1 MFLPPAM
8 PGLIEGAAL
17 MTDIDDT
24 TGPAG
29 RAPVRPDLKIETR
42 PIAGLRPSGR
52 QARHHRK
59 KQIEAIARSIRE
71 FGFIS
76 PVLIDSSGAV
86 LAGMARLEA
95 AKSVG
100 LAEVPAVVVDRLTRE
115 QQRAYVLAD
124 NRLAEL
130 GDWNREAL
138 KLELDEL
145 AGLELSFDLDITGF
159 SFPEIDAIRF
169 GVGEESLDEAP
180 APAAK
185 GEAVS
190 RLGDLWILGEHR
202 LLVGDA
208 TDPDALE
215 RLMGGEQA
223 RMVFTDPPYNVP
235 IQGHVTSSKDHGR
248 FVMGDGEMSDAEFTG
263 FLAKTCQQMDHAL
276 VDGGVGYLCMDWRH
290 MGNVL
295 AAAQAA
301 GLALINLCVWDKGA
315 GGMGSFYR
323 SQHELVFVLKKGK
336 AAHLNAVELGR
347 NGRNRSNVWAY
358 GGVNGFGAD
367 KAREREMHPTVK
379 PAALVKDAILDAS
392 KKAEIVLDL
401 YGGSGTTLIAAETSG
416 RRARLM
422 ELDPTY
428 ADVIIRRWEAMSGRE
443 ALHARSGE
451 SFRSLS
457 FSRPE
462 TTLPP
467 ARVRV
472 RVSVD

>member
-1 MFLPPAM
+1 M
-8 PGLIEGAAL
+8 PSSTHI
-17 MTDIDDT
+17 
-24 TGPAG
+24 TGSAG
-29 RAPVRPDLKIETR
+29 RLSTLPDLKIENR
-42 PIAGLRPSGR
+42 SIASLRPAGR

-59 KQIEAIARSIRE
+59 KQIEAIARSIDE
-71 FGFIS
+71 FGFVS
-76 PVLIDSSGAV
+76 PVLIGSTGAV
-86 LAGMARLEA
+86 LAGMARLAA
-95 AKSVG
+95 AKSLG
-100 LAEVPAVVVDRLTRE
+100 MSEVPAVVVDHLTRE

-130 GDWNREAL
+130 GEWNREAL

-145 AGLELSFDLDITGF
+145 AGVQLSFDLDITGF

-180 APAAK
+180 APAPK

-190 RLGDLWILGEHR
+190 RLGDLWMLGEHR

-208 TDPDALE
+208 TDPAALE
-215 RLMGGEQA
+215 RLLHGSKA

-235 IQGHVTSSKDHGR
+235 IEGHVTSSKAHGR

-263 FLAKTCQQMDHAL
+263 FLTKTCEQMARAL

-290 MGNVL
+290 MTNVL
-295 AAAQAA
+295 AAAEAA
-301 GLALINLCVWDKGA
+301 GLARINLCVWDKGI

-358 GGVNGFGAD
+358 EGVNGFGAD

-379 PAALVKDAILDAS
+379 PLALVKDAILDAS
-392 KKAEIVLDL
+392 AKGEIVLDL
-401 YGGSGTTLIAAETSG
+401 FGGSGTTLVAAETAG
-416 RRARLM
+416 RKARLM

-428 ADVIIRRWEAMSGRE
+428 ADVIIRRWQAMSGGE
-443 ALHARSGE
+443 AIHASFGE
-451 SFRSLS
+451 NFRSLS
-457 FSRPE
+457 FSRAE
-462 TTLPP
+462 VAASLPP

-472 RVSVD
+472 RVSAD